1 MAYSDEFNYS
11 KDIIPFRYIP
21 PRNPE
26 RNRDIQNL
34 FTINDCFDVNYTDE
48 YGQSHLHVA
57 CKFGTEKIV
66 KDFLDHGAYPNDVEI
81 RMEYNPRITGTT
93 DNPSYDC
100 VLAEMIFLLCHKKYR
115 PVQVNARDKEGNT
128 PLHLALKT
136 GNKMMVPL
144 LLKNGADPSL
154 ADADGVLPKDI
165 MRDEDLAKIFLE
177 KCAVEPSSS

>member
-81 RMEYNPRITGTT
+81 RMEYVRQYFCKKT
-93 DNPSYDC
+93 
-100 VLAEMIFLLCHKKYR
+100 VQRREMFSFLLKSG
-115 PVQVNARDKEGNT
+115 VNPNWADAEGRT
-128 PLHLALKT
+128 PLHVVCKKPSESEDYWDNRQSELRLRIGGDDILAL
-136 GNKMMVPL
+136 PQ
-144 LLKNGADPSL
+144 
-154 ADADGVLPKDI
+154 
-165 MRDEDLAKIFLE
+165 KIQ
-177 KCAVEPSSS
+177 ASASQRSG